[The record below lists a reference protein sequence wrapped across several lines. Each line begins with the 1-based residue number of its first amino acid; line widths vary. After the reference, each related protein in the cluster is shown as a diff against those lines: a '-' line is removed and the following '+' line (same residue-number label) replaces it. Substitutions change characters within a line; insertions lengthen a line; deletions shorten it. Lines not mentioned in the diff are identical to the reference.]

1 MSKLHKKASKIL
13 EAPCRRSEQ
22 IKVNSEQRE
31 TGARSVHCS
40 LFVCGRDLKRPYDSL
55 FHSRKKARMV
65 SASAVAR
72 PWIIRGLPPPRP

>member
-31 TGARSVHCS
+31 AGTLCSLFTVHCS
-40 LFVCGRDLKRPYDSL
+40 LFQ
-55 FHSRKKARMV
+55 SRKKARMV

>member
-31 TGARSVHCS
+31 AGTLCS